1 VPRRTM
7 TIELRMLAWS
17 AILGLVHI
25 VLAVLGATSQYGAQ
39 WNVGMRDTPQPP
51 LTGVAGRLQR
61 ASHNFLETFPLFV
74 AVILIAD
81 AVNQHGRVIVFGAQL
96 YFWGRL
102 AYLALYAAGIR
113 IARTIA
119 WVLATLGIVLII
131 FALL

>member
-1 VPRRTM
+1 M

-17 AILGLVHI
+17 AILGIVHI
-25 VLAVLGATSQYGAQ
+25 VLGALGATSQYGLQ
-39 WNVGMRDTPQPP
+39 WNIGPRDTPQPP

-74 AVILIAD
+74 AAILIAD

-96 YFWGRL
+96 YFWARL
-102 AYLALYAAGIR
+102 AYLPLYAAGVR

-131 FALL
+131 FSLL